1 LLQKSSI
8 INPFIREDGINISR
22 SFAIVVVVVCLFFVA
37 EKPGIIN
44 QFIFH
49 RGGLETSA
57 GVVAFVVVFYFV
69 IENQQHHHS
78 HQQELLSLSLF
89 FILL

>member
-1 LLQKSSI
+1 L
-8 INPFIREDGINISR
+8 
-22 SFAIVVVVVCLFFVA
+22 VA
-37 EKPGIIN
+37 EKPGILN

-49 RGGLETSA
+49 RGGLETAA
-57 GVVAFVVVFYFV
+57 GVVVFVVVFYFV

-89 FILL
+89 FRLW